1 MVTGRDDPRFLRSQG
16 AIVDA
21 ARQLLSAHGPGA
33 VTHARVAEQAGIA
46 RATVYRHWPRTD
58 QLLAEAMATLPMP
71 FFDAPSL
78 PTRDW
83 LIGELT
89 SLARELDLH
98 DVRVVTTT
106 LAHAALWEAD
116 VDARREGF
124 AALLRTRLAGALEA
138 ARARGEV
145 DLHSAPHHA
154 AALAI
159 GPVHYRATIERGTSD
174 DAFVAAVVDSLGRW
188 R

>member
-1 MVTGRDDPRFLRSQG
+1 MAPSPEDPRFLRSRD
-16 AIVDA
+16 AIVGA
-21 ARQLLSAHGPGA
+21 ARELLMTHGPGA
-33 VTHARVAEQAGIA
+33 ITHARVAEQAGIA

-58 QLLAEAMATLPMP
+58 QLLAAAMATVPMP
-71 FFDAPSL
+71 FFDAPGT

-83 LIGELT
+83 LI
-89 SLARELDLH
+89 RELAAIARQLDHH

-106 LAHAALWEAD
+106 LANTALWEQD
-116 VDARREGF
+116 MDARREGF
-124 AALLRTRLAGALEA
+124 AELLTARLVEALEE

-145 DLHSAPHHA
+145 DLRTDPRHA

-159 GPVHYRATIERGTSD
+159 GPIYYRATIEHGTAD
-174 DAFVAAVVDSLGRW
+174 DAFITTTVENLGRW